1 MTSSGEMKRKS
12 FFRAKLKN
20 PFTFGFKFFEEYL
33 KLLTTLL
40 KKFKNKALSS
50 ALENKPV
57 KSFSFSV
64 ETSNLSSS
72 IILYHRRNKSQ
83 YTSDYINKKPL

>member
-1 MTSSGEMKRKS
+1 MSGGTNRKS
-12 FFRAKLKN
+12 FFRAKLKK

-50 ALENKPV
+50 TLEKTPV

-72 IILYHRRNKSQ
+72 IIKF
-83 YTSDYINKKPL
+83 KG